1 MSTAFVAASIY
12 PYYKLTDWG
21 LSQSNLTTFFVMG
34 LYVVVEPKKEGSK
47 IVDNNFL
54 VKQWSGD
61 KVGQLEMS
69 ALIWLI
75 GELPYSGCPHQA
87 Y

>member
-1 MSTAFVAASIY
+1 MATALVAASIFS
-12 PYYKLTDWG
+12 YYKLTDSG
-21 LSQSNLTTFFVMG
+21 LSQSKLTTLFVMG

-69 ALIWLI
+69 ASI
-75 GELPYSGCPHQA
+75 
-87 Y
+87 